1 MPVEAKVLCASDDEQ
16 LLQVLSANLASAGC
30 DVLTATGE
38 TKAFQLY
45 IKEQPDLVF
54 VDAPPS
60 DDAGFAVL
68 QEILAYDPTA
78 DVIVLTAP
86 NDMEMVIAALR
97 AGATDVIPQPVES
110 AALATV
116 LRHAGNRIAA
126 KRELR
131 QAREARD
138 HAAAEA
144 LRDAQDAREHRRLE
158 KHLAAVYELGWNQT
172 LLHDEATIIQRALEI
187 AAQVI
192 DFEFASFSLVDRS
205 THELLHRY
213 FLHEGTLKTI
223 AYRLPLDSPCGI
235 TAAVARSGCALN
247 IPDVEQEPRYLCLA
261 DIPSAYK
268 SELCVPM
275 KIGERVIGVLNVES
289 VQVNRFTSADQQLL
303 QTLANQTAVALENAR
318 LYTQTQRHTRELAAL
333 NSATH
338 ALASNLDLNT
348 VLQQTMTQINTL
360 LEAEDASVLLYN
372 AENNDLVFAAV
383 ATDSAF
389 TVLFGK
395 HIALD
400 SGVAGWIA
408 RNRQPVRLNDAQADP
423 RFYDAIDTITAVKT
437 RSLLAVPLITKDRF
451 IGVIEVINKL
461 NGVFDEHD
469 LELLQA
475 LASSA
480 AIAIDNA
487 HLYHE
492 LIDQLQMLRKA
503 QAQLIQSEKMAALG
517 RLIASISHE
526 INNPLQSIQGCLTL
540 AKEELEGDIRP
551 VKMSRYLDVA
561 EDEIERIAVIV
572 RRVRDFYRPS
582 NQEQATINL
591 HQTLESV
598 LDLAGK
604 QLQHSEVTVECIW
617 LPNLP
622 PVTANS
628 AHLKQVFLNLV
639 LNAID
644 AMPNGGTL
652 TIRTMLNPTTVG
664 VEFSDTGVGMSAET
678 QARLFEPFFTT
689 KPHGSGLGLSISYG
703 IIKAHRGQ
711 ILVTSELG
719 HGTTVTIL
727 LPRETF

>member
-1 MPVEAKVLCASDDEQ
+1 MPVEIKVLCIGYDEQ
-16 LLQVLSANLASAGC
+16 LLQALSTDLTVAGC
-30 DVLTATGE
+30 SVLTAGE
-38 TKAFQLY
+38 AVGVPCYGQ
-45 IKEQPDLVF
+45 EQPDLVLAD
-54 VDAPPS
+54 VCLPDS
-60 DDAGFAVL
+60 NGFAVL
-68 QEILAYDPTA
+68 KEIRDYDPAA
-78 DVIVLTAP
+78 DVILITAP
-86 NDMEMVIAALR
+86 GDVEMVIAALR
-97 AGATDVIPQPVES
+97 AGATDVIPKPVET

-116 LRHAGNRIAA
+116 LRHAGDRVAL

-138 HAAAEA
+138 HAVEKA
-144 LRDAQDAREHRRLE
+144 LRDAQDAREHKRLE
-158 KHLAAVYELGWNQT
+158 RHMEAVYELGWNQT

-192 DFEFASFSLVDRS
+192 DFELASFSLVDQPAN
-205 THELLHRY
+205 ELLLRY
-213 FLHEGTLKTI
+213 YLNERVLKTVTQ
-223 AYRLPLDSPCGI
+223 RLPLDSPRSI
-235 TAAVARSGCALN
+235 VAVVARSGHALN
-247 IPDVEQEPRYLCLA
+247 VPDVTQDARYLPYSDMA
-261 DIPSAYK
+261 ISPR

-275 KIGERVIGVLNVES
+275 KVGERIIGVLNVES
-289 VQVNRFTSADQQLL
+289 VKLDHFTIADQQLL
-303 QTLANQTAVALENAR
+303 QTLATQTAVALENAR
-318 LYTQTQRHTRELAAL
+318 LYTQIQRNARELAAL

-348 VLQQTMTQINTL
+348 VLQQTMIHINTL
-360 LEAEDASVLLYN
+360 LEAEDASVLLHDT
-372 AENNDLVFAAV
+372 ENNDLVFAAV

-389 TVLFGK
+389 PILFGK

-400 SGVAGWIA
+400 SGIAGWIV
-408 RNRQPVRLNDAQADP
+408 RNRQPVRVGNAQTDP
-423 RFYDAIDTITAVKT
+423 RFYNVIDAMTAVTT
-437 RSLLAVPLITKDRF
+437 RSLLAVPLITKDRV
-451 IGVIEVINKL
+451 IGVIEVINKV
-461 NGVFDEHD
+461 NGVFDDHD

-487 HLYHE
+487 HLYQE

-551 VKMSRYLDVA
+551 AKMERYLNVA

-582 NQEQATINL
+582 SQEQSAIDL

-598 LDLAGK
+598 LELAGK
-604 QLQHSEVTVECIW
+604 QLQHSEVIVERIW
-617 LPNLP
+617 LPSLP
-622 PVTANS
+622 PVNANS

-644 AMPNGGTL
+644 AMPDGGTL
-652 TIRTMLNPTTVG
+652 SIRTLLDATMVG
-664 VEFSDTGVGMSAET
+664 IEFSDTGVGMSADT

-689 KPHGSGLGLSISYG
+689 KLHGSGLGLSISYG
-703 IIKAHRGQ
+703 IIEAHHGQ
-711 ILVTSELG
+711 ISVTSELG
-719 HGTTVTIL
+719 NGTTVTIL
-727 LPRETF
+727 LPLETS